1 MEQAEREELT
11 LEIVILL
18 ERETD
23 DIGDVDKVLELI
35 RQYYVLKMIRE
46 SEGE

>member
-23 DIGDVDKVLELI
+23 EIGDVDKVLELI

-46 SEGE
+46 SEEE